1 MALTKR
7 RYSKE
12 ELARLGDA
20 IYDTDVRP
28 NLKAEDDGK
37 FVAIDVDNGAFEIDA
52 DELTACDK
60 LRARA
65 PRAQIWL
72 MRIGSRYVHRL
83 GSCDSLGTR

>member
-28 NLKAEDDGK
+28 SLNAEDEGK

-52 DELTACDK
+52 DELSACDK

-65 PRAQIWL
+65 PRAQIWF
-72 MRIGSRYVHRL
+72 MRIGSRYVHRF
-83 GSCDSLGTR
+83 GSCGSLGTR